1 METNLIKIENN
12 ELQIAKEASEKLKQL
27 YAFKAE
33 FDVKMDDLKNQMLKA
48 MIDNNIKVFE
58 NDFMKITLKNASVRK
73 SVDTQAL
80 KDAGLYEL
88 YLKEV
93 PVKESVIVTWK

>member
-1 METNLIKIENN
+1 MELIKVENN
-12 ELQIAKEASEKLKQL
+12 ELQIAQEASEKLKQL

-33 FDVKMDDLKNQMLKA
+33 FDVRMDDLKNQMLKA

>member
-1 METNLIKIENN
+1 MELIKVENN
-12 ELQIAKEASEKLKQL
+12 ELQIAQEASEKLKQL

-33 FDVKMDDLKNQMLKA
+33 FDVKMDDLKNQMLKV

-80 KDAGLYEL
+80 KDDGLYEL

>member
-1 METNLIKIENN
+1 MELIKVENS
-12 ELQIAKEASEKLKQL
+12 ELQIAQEASEKLKQL

-80 KDAGLYEL
+80 KDDGLYEL

>member
-1 METNLIKIENN
+1 MELIRVENN
-12 ELQIAKEASEKLKQL
+12 ELQIAQEASEKLKQL

>member
-1 METNLIKIENN
+1 MELIKVENN
-12 ELQIAKEASEKLKQL
+12 ELQIAQEASEKLKQL

>member
-1 METNLIKIENN
+1 MELIKVENN
-12 ELQIAKEASEKLKQL
+12 ELQIAQEASEKLKQL
-27 YAFKAE
+27 YAVKAE
-33 FDVKMDDLKNQMLKA
+33 FDVRMDDLKNQMLKA

>member
-1 METNLIKIENN
+1 MELIKVENN
-12 ELQIAKEASEKLKQL
+12 ELQIAQEASEKLKQL

-80 KDAGLYEL
+80 KDDGIYEL

>member
-1 METNLIKIENN
+1 MELIRVENN
-12 ELQIAKEASEKLKQL
+12 ELQIAQEASEKLKQL
-27 YAFKAE
+27 YKVKAE
-33 FDVKMDDLKNQMLKA
+33 FDVRMDDLKNQMLKA

>member
-1 METNLIKIENN
+1 MELIKVENN
-12 ELQIAKEASEKLKQL
+12 ELQIAQEASEKLKQL
-27 YAFKAE
+27 YAVKAE
-33 FDVKMDDLKNQMLKA
+33 FDVRMDDLKNQMLKA
-48 MIDNNIKVFE
+48 MIDNNIKVLE

-80 KDAGLYEL
+80 KDDGLYEL

-93 PVKESVIVTWK
+93 PVKESVIITWK

>member
-1 METNLIKIENN
+1 MELIKVENN
-12 ELQIAKEASEKLKQL
+12 ELQIAQEASEKLKQL

-80 KDAGLYEL
+80 KDDGLYEL

>member
-1 METNLIKIENN
+1 MELIKVENN
-12 ELQIAKEASEKLKQL
+12 ELQIAQEASEKLKQL
-27 YAFKAE
+27 YAVKAE